1 MPRDMQHF
9 EGISADFQFIAF
21 FQPARRHK
29 GFGWRE
35 IVLFGDFGEVRQ
47 QEAVCFVRTQNFDF
61 RIARRHFRHAADMVE
76 MAVCQ
81 PNRLNV
87 QTAFFRFFQQAR
99 NVAADIGKN
108 RFVGFVVPHQ
118 CAVLAEQGNRNNFN
132 M

>member
-1 MPRDMQHF
+1 M
-9 EGISADFQFIAF
+9 
-21 FQPARRHK
+21 
-29 GFGWRE
+29 
-35 IVLFGDFGEVRQ
+35 
-47 QEAVCFVRTQNFDF
+47 
-61 RIARRHFRHAADMVE
+61 
-76 MAVCQ
+76 CQ

-118 CAVLAEQGNRNNFN
+118 RAVLAEQGNRNNFN

>member
-1 MPRDMQHF
+1 
-9 EGISADFQFIAF
+9 
-21 FQPARRHK
+21 
-29 GFGWRE
+29 
-35 IVLFGDFGEVRQ
+35 
-47 QEAVCFVRTQNFDF
+47 
-61 RIARRHFRHAADMVE
+61 MVE

-118 CAVLAEQGNRNNFN
+118 RAVLAEQGNRNNFN